1 LPLAAIP
8 PLLNQFKL
16 DPAWICSSVENIRA
30 PSPFSKSND
39 RAHSTKQQL
48 PHVFA
53 LTVVP
58 RSTWHYSVLCG
69 YHRIT
74 SIKEIAMIKKS
85 KTSGSLLKSN
95 DHESENL
102 EESVAPQPPA
112 KTKKKNR
119 SPVSSSRRS
128 FITRAAAAVAA
139 ASVTGLPK
147 LEIAQSQET
156 KILGCITGC
165 DIEILTPTGRANVQ
179 LAKRVNAAIFD
190 RLKGV
195 PPHPC
200 NNDETL
206 YSDRNFIGSFT
217 KGMRKINNF
226 GEVDPVAYC
235 ALLKAVRTNSPA
247 DFEGIPLGC
256 NPCSSDAAK
265 TDVTTFYDEGFYEK
279 EGAVPDPRP
288 YANDSDSSQLSSE
301 EKSKLYSGTT
311 QSSSQELAGTQEA
324 EADKSSVVPTET
336 ESRLSLSALLAG
348 VQRRLVNPQGG
359 LAYQLEDVAITQ
371 LAAPPAPKL
380 ASADEAAEMV
390 ELYWQSLVR
399 DVPFINWG
407 SDPTIAAALSDLN
420 ARFKFYA
427 GLPPFEIVP
436 PGVTPRPHPLGFPTQ
451 PMTPLGQVPGST
463 NVITLKT
470 LFRGFTKGDQVG
482 PYLSQFLIRD
492 APYGAQTVPARIQ
505 PAVPGDYMM
514 NPSSWLFVQRGC
526 MPPPIQIQP
535 TPRLISNARDL
546 ARYIE
551 FDLITEAYNNALGLL
566 IMMPDA
572 QRIDGGGFGIPFDR
586 NNPYRRS
593 CTQEG
598 FVTFG
603 PTHVISLLNKVAYAA
618 HSHTWHEKWFV
629 HRRLRPEEFGGW
641 VNFDF
646 RGERDYPIHPV
657 LATSTVI
664 PRIATKTGGFYFLPQ
679 AYPEGS
685 PVHPA
690 YTAGHATLAGACVT
704 ILKAFFNDLALI
716 PNPKQPN
723 ATGTELVPYTESDAN
738 QLTVGGELNKLA
750 SNIGFGRDFAG
761 VHWRSDFTASMLRGE
776 DVAISLLEDWGFTY
790 NENFPGFE
798 FTDFRGVRRTGIGRR
813 R

>member
-1 LPLAAIP
+1 M
-8 PLLNQFKL
+8 K
-16 DPAWICSSVENIRA
+16 
-30 PSPFSKSND
+30 
-39 RAHSTKQQL
+39 
-48 PHVFA
+48 
-53 LTVVP
+53 
-58 RSTWHYSVLCG
+58 
-69 YHRIT
+69 
-74 SIKEIAMIKKS
+74 KKS
-85 KTSGSLLKSN
+85 KTSRNKPNLTN
-95 DHESENL
+95 HEPVEIA
-102 EESVAPQPPA
+102 EPGPPQLPV
-112 KTKKKNR
+112 KDKKKKG
-119 SPVSSSRRS
+119 SHVSSSRRT

-139 ASVTGLPK
+139 VSFTGLPK
-147 LEIAQSQET
+147 LDITRAQVTNGGTET
-156 KILGCITGC
+156 AECITGC

-206 YSDRNFIGSFT
+206 YKDRNYIGNFT
-217 KGMRKINNF
+217 KGLRKINNF

-235 ALLKAVRTNSPA
+235 ALLNAVRTNSPA
-247 DFEGIPLGC
+247 DFEAIPLGC
-256 NPCSSDAAK
+256 NPCSSDPFK
-265 TDVTTFYDEGFYEK
+265 TDTTTFYDADTFQK

-288 YANDSDSSQLSSE
+288 YANESDGSQLSSE
-301 EKSKLYSGTT
+301 DKTALYGGVT
-311 QSSSQELAGTQEA
+311 QTASQDLAQQQEA
-324 EADKSSVVPTET
+324 EADKSSVVPTESEARRGIT
-336 ESRLSLSALLAG
+336 AAAAG
-348 VQRRLVNPQGG
+348 IQRRLVNPQGG

-371 LAAPPAPKL
+371 LAAPPAPTL
-380 ASADEAAEMV
+380 ASRDEAAEMV
-390 ELYWQSLVR
+390 ELYWASLVR

-407 SDPTIAAALSDLN
+407 SDPTIAAAIQDLN
-420 ARFKFYA
+420 ERFKIFYA

-451 PMTPLGQVPGST
+451 PMTPLGQVPGSS
-463 NVITLKT
+463 NLVTLKT
-470 LFRGFTKGDQVG
+470 LFRGFTKGDQIG
-482 PYLSQFLIRD
+482 PFLSQFFVRD
-492 APYGAQTVPARIQ
+492 APYGAQTVPARWQ
-505 PAVPGDYMM
+505 PAVPVDYMM

-526 MPPPIQIQP
+526 MPPPVQLLP
-535 TPRLISNARDL
+535 TPRLPTNIRDL

-551 FDLITEAYNNALGLL
+551 FDLITEPYNNALGLL
-566 IMMPDA
+566 LMMPDA
-572 QRIDGGGFGIPFDR
+572 QRIDGGGFGIPFDPR
-586 NNPYRRS
+586 DPYRKS

-603 PTHVISLLNKVAYAA
+603 PTHFISLLNKVAYAA

-646 RGERDYPIHPV
+646 RGERDYPINPV

-664 PRIATKTGGFYFLPQ
+664 PKIAAKTGGYYFLPQ

-704 ILKAFFNDLALI
+704 VLKALFNDQAPI
-716 PNPKQPN
+716 TNPKQPN
-723 ATGTELVPYTESDAN
+723 AAGTELVAYTESDAS
-738 QLTVGGELNKLA
+738 LMTVGGELNKLA
-750 SNIGFGRDFAG
+750 ANMGAGRDLAG
-761 VHWRSDFTASMLRGE
+761 VHWRSDYTASVLRGE
-776 DVAISLLEDWGFTY
+776 DIAISVLEDWGFTY

-798 FTDFRGVRRTGIGRR
+798 FTDFRNKKRTGIGRR